1 MMLKNYWYVACRPE
15 DVVDRPFARI
25 ILEQPMVFFRDA
37 QGQVTA
43 VEDFCPHRGAPLSL
57 GFVDNGE
64 LVCGY
69 HGLRL
74 AADGSVASMPK
85 QRVHSFPC
93 NRRFPILERFG
104 FVWVWPGD
112 SDAADPDALP
122 AFEWATQPGWT
133 YGGGLY
139 HVRADYRL
147 MIDNLMDLTH
157 ETYVHASSIGQP
169 EIDEQP
175 VRTKVIDDTVVTSR
189 FMDNVQAPPFWR
201 MAMQQRGLDP
211 DARVDRWQV
220 CRFHA
225 PSHVM
230 IDVGVALVGHG
241 GPEAP
246 SAVKTQAVVV
256 DFMTPE
262 TATSHWYFWG
272 MARTWAVD
280 DASVTETV
288 RDGQGA
294 IFAEDLAILEAQQCS
309 LDRHPARKLLML
321 DIDAGGVQSR
331 RMIQKLWDAEQQG
344 DTESVHV

>member
-1 MMLKNYWYVACRPE
+1 MFLKNQWYVACRPD
-15 DVVDRPFARI
+15 DVADRPFARTL
-25 ILEQPMVFFRDA
+25 LEQPMVFFRDA
-37 QGQVTA
+37 QGVVTA

-57 GFVDNGE
+57 GFVDSGQ

-93 NRRFPILERFG
+93 NRRFPTVERYG
-104 FVWVWPGD
+104 FIWVWPGEPTL
-112 SDAADPDALP
+112 ADPEALP
-122 AFEWATQPGWT
+122 KFNWATDPGWA

-157 ETYVHASSIGQP
+157 ETYVHASSIGQR

-175 VRTKVIDDTVVTSR
+175 VRTKVIDETVVTSR
-189 FMDNVQAPPFWR
+189 VMENVKAPPFWQ
-201 MAMQQRGLDP
+201 MAMEQRGLDP
-211 DARVDRWQV
+211 ESLVDRWQV
-220 CRFHA
+220 CQFHA

-230 IDVGVALVGHG
+230 IDVGVALAGNG
-241 GPEAP
+241 GIDAPDEAK
-246 SAVKTQAVVV
+246 VRAVVV

-262 TATSHWYFWG
+262 TPTSHWYFWG
-272 MARTWAVD
+272 MARTWAVE
-280 DASVTETV
+280 DASVTEAV
-288 RDGQGA
+288 RSGQGA
-294 IFAEDLAILEAQQCS
+294 IFAEDLAILEAQQRS
-309 LDRHPARKLLML
+309 LDLNPTRKLLML

-331 RMIQKLWDAEQQG
+331 RLIQKLWDAEQASAG
-344 DTESVHV
+344 EVAHA

>member
-1 MMLKNYWYVACRPE
+1 
-15 DVVDRPFARI
+15 
-25 ILEQPMVFFRDA
+25 
-37 QGQVTA
+37 
-43 VEDFCPHRGAPLSL
+43 
-57 GFVDNGE
+57 
-64 LVCGY
+64 
-69 HGLRL
+69 
-74 AADGSVASMPK
+74 
-85 QRVHSFPC
+85 
-93 NRRFPILERFG
+93 
-104 FVWVWPGD
+104 
-112 SDAADPDALP
+112 
-122 AFEWATQPGWT
+122 
-133 YGGGLY
+133 
-139 HVRADYRL
+139 
-147 MIDNLMDLTH
+147 
-157 ETYVHASSIGQP
+157 
-169 EIDEQP
+169 
-175 VRTKVIDDTVVTSR
+175 
-189 FMDNVQAPPFWR
+189 
-201 MAMQQRGLDP
+201 
-211 DARVDRWQV
+211 
-220 CRFHA
+220 
-225 PSHVM
+225 M